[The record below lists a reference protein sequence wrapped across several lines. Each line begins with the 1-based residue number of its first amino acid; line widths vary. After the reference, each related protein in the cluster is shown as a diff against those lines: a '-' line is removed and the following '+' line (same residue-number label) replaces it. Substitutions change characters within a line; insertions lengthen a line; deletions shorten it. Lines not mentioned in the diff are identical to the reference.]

1 VILGNYLAAVALF
14 GIGLFAVL
22 TKRNLVKIV
31 MGLSLMEASTYLLL
45 LSFAYRARSTAPVLL
60 DPPGTTTPAAL
71 AHADVADPVLQNI
84 CLTAIVIGI
93 AVTGVFLAVTV
104 RIAQHYHSIDA
115 DRIREM
121 RG

>member
-1 VILGNYLAAVALF
+1 MILGNYLAGVALF
-14 GIGLFAVL
+14 CIGLYAVL
-22 TKRNLVKIV
+22 TKRNLIKII

-45 LSFAYRARSTAPVLL
+45 LSFAYRAHGTAPVLL
-60 DPPGTTTPAAL
+60 NPPPGVSPAQL
-71 AHADVADPVLQNI
+71 AKGTVADPVLQNF

-104 RIAQHYHSIDA
+104 RIAQHYRTLDA
-115 DRIREM
+115 DNVRAM